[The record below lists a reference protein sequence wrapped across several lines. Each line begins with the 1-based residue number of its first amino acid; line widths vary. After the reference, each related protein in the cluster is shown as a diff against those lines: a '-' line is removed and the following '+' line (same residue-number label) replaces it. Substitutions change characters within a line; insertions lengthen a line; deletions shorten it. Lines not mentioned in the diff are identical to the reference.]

1 MIFGPQPLKTYA
13 RQHQK
18 IVRPLLVVSEEQ
30 LTDGVLKYSQDRTG
44 YNQAYASCMEARGYT
59 VR

>member
-1 MIFGPQPLKTYA
+1 M
-13 RQHQK
+13 RQVPA
-18 IVRPLLVVSEEQ
+18 IGAAAG
-30 LTDGVLKYSQDRTG
+30 GVGGAVTGGALKYSQDRNG